1 MNLGSAM
8 IPRKNVRT
16 AVMLT
21 TLLLVFATSA
31 NASKSKKIE
40 QTFKVDPGQ
49 KIEIKGFSGSHLQFR
64 SWDKPEVFVSIT
76 VSITA
81 SDENFERSFIE
92 GVKIEESRSTGVVAI
107 TFDDASKMMEQ
118 SSSFWQELKSL
129 IGGTRSISLEVR
141 GEIFVPST
149 NDLSANIPYADVS
162 LENMKG
168 SINLNGTSNELV
180 LRNCSAL
187 QSVSNDYGKTIIQNS
202 GGSLT
207 LKGQSGTITVEDFN
221 GDIRCESPY
230 AKLRFARISKPLS
243 IKSQSGDLRVDD
255 VRGNLSI
262 ESDYTPM
269 TITNIAGFVD
279 IKTQSGTVRIR
290 QVDGVSVNADY
301 SNIEINNVSGKLNKD
316 IIINSQSGALVVEDA
331 VGNLRIDN
339 PYSRIQ
345 LKNVKGNVWLSS
357 QSGTVNAEAVTGD
370 WDSETQY
377 SSVRVKGLS
386 AKSVRAANSSNPVSF
401 ELASVP
407 SLVDIHNQYAHVAVT
422 MPKGFGGEVNLDVE
436 YGKIE
441 TNFPLTT
448 KNKSGSGY
456 AVGKVGIGTGSIKI
470 ETTSGNISLQE
481 K

>member
-1 MNLGSAM
+1 MNFG
-8 IPRKNVRT
+8 NYHT
-16 AVMLT
+16 NAVA
-21 TLLLVFATSA
+21 LLSMALLILAPNA
-31 NASKSKKIE
+31 NATKSKKIE
-40 QTFKVDPGQ
+40 QSFKVDAGQ
-49 KIEIKGFSGSHLQFR
+49 RIEINGFSGSHLQFR
-64 SWDKPEVFVSIT
+64 SWEKPEVFVSIT

-81 SDENFERSFIE
+81 SDENFEKSFIE
-92 GVKIEESRSTGVVAI
+92 EVKIKESRSAGVVAI

-118 SSSFWQELKSL
+118 SSSFWQGLKSL
-129 IGGTRSISLEVR
+129 VGGARSISREVK

-149 NDLSANIPYADVS
+149 NDLSANIPYANVS

-168 SINLNGTSNELV
+168 LINLTGTSNELA

-187 QSVSNDYGKTIIQNS
+187 QNVSNDYGKTTIQNS

-221 GDIRCESPY
+221 GDVRCEAPY
-230 AKLRFARISKPLS
+230 AKLRFSRIAKPLS

-255 VRGNLSI
+255 VRGNLSV

-269 TITNIAGFVD
+269 TITNIAGFAD
-279 IKTQSGTVRIR
+279 IKTQSGTVKIR
-290 QVDGVSVNADY
+290 QVDGVSVNANY
-301 SNIEINNVSGKLNKD
+301 SNIEINTVSGKSNKD
-316 IIINSQSGALVVEDA
+316 IIVNSQSGALVVEDV

-345 LKNVKGNVWLSS
+345 LKNVKGNVRITT
-357 QSGTVNAEAVTGD
+357 QSGTVNADGVAGD

-377 SSVRVKGLS
+377 SSIRVKGLS
-386 AKSVRAANSSNPVSF
+386 AKNIRADNSSNPIAF
-401 ELASVP
+401 ELTTVP
-407 SLVDIHNQYAHVAVT
+407 SLIDIHNQYAHVAVT
-422 MPKGFGGEVNLDVE
+422 MPKGFGGDVNLDVE
-436 YGKIE
+436 YGTIE

-456 AVGKVGIGTGSIKI
+456 AIGKVGSGTGSIKI
-470 ETTSGNISLQE
+470 ETTSGNISLRE